1 MVGLASL
8 SAVFSLFLLP
18 WEGRI
23 SPFSPSSKNTTSLK
37 NILNHVYVCV
47 CVSMRV
53 SSGLQI
59 PLVLELKLRSLAER
73 YTLLTPALSSCSSLT
88 LNSGDGRYTG
98 CAYGR
103 LRERGL
109 SFSKSGV
116 YMVGRLHW
124 SRHMHAAWST
134 DPACWKSTI
143 AFYSMFCPLHPSGM
157 TDFGEV
163 CHSPRVPAS

>member
-1 MVGLASL
+1 MCEHASVIRASDPLGARTQTPVLGRTVHTVNSSPLQLQL
-8 SAVFSLFLLP
+8 SHTQQWGWQVT
-18 WEGRI
+18 W
-23 SPFSPSSKNTTSLK
+23 
-37 NILNHVYVCV
+37 VYWLC
-47 CVSMRV
+47 
-53 SSGLQI
+53 LWTA
-59 PLVLELKLRSLAER
+59 P
-73 YTLLTPALSSCSSLT
+73 
-88 LNSGDGRYTG
+88 
-98 CAYGR
+98 
-103 LRERGL
+103 REKGL

-163 CHSPRVPAS
+163 CHSPRVPASWSLLSACSGDKILTVFFFLSNLSLGFFLFQLLNF